1 MLVSSIKRE
10 RDKKGVV
17 TPRGSK
23 EIVKTRNEGGG
34 GEKRG
39 KCRGNVGSEDGAKE
53 RGKGEV
59 A

>member
-34 GEKRG
+34 RGE
-39 KCRGNVGSEDGAKE
+39 E
-53 RGKGEV
+53 RKMSGECGF
-59 A
+59 